1 MSKKGERVI
10 DVARTTERNLAASR
24 LYRFSK
30 RAMDIVICSATL
42 ILLGPFLLLVALAIK
57 LDSRGPVL
65 FRQLRVGKG
74 QKPFYCLKFRSM
86 TMDAET
92 RKDEIAHL
100 NEVDGP
106 VFKIRNDPRVTRVG
120 RVIRKLSIDEFPQ
133 LVNILRGEM
142 TLVGPRPPLPREVE
156 QYEEWMLRRLE
167 VTPGLTCIWQISGR
181 SNTTFEQWM
190 RMDLEYLDT
199 RSIGKDIIILLRTVP
214 AVLFGR
220 GAY

>member
-1 MSKKGERVI
+1 MI
-10 DVARTTERNLAASR
+10 DFAKTTGKSQTLTRNYLAA
-24 LYRFSK
+24 K
-30 RAMDIVICSATL
+30 RAMDIIICGATL
-42 ILLGPFLLLVALAIK
+42 VLLSPLWLLVALAIK

-65 FRQLRVGKG
+65 FRQLRVGRNH
-74 QKPFYCLKFRSM
+74 KPFYCLKFRSM
-86 TMDAET
+86 TADAET
-92 RKDEIAHL
+92 RKDEVVHL

-120 RVIRKLSIDEFPQ
+120 RFIRKTSLDEFPQ
-133 LVNILRGEM
+133 LVNVLRGEM

-181 SNTTFEQWM
+181 SNVSFEQWM
-190 RMDLEYLDT
+190 RMDLRYIDSC
-199 RSIGKDIIILLRTVP
+199 SIAMDISILLRTIP

>member
-10 DVARTTERNLAASR
+10 DVARTTERNHAASR